1 MVVDAVAVVA
11 VVVDVVVVVVVVL
24 VVVRYLCWDS
34 LLLLGFVVVAAV
46 GTDNCT
52 IVRILRSTP
61 RFYSCCLPASFS
73 PNTRQARLDV
83 FGKYA

>member
-11 VVVDVVVVVVVVL
+11 VVVDVVVMVVVVL
-24 VVVRYLCWDS
+24 VVVRYRCWDS
-34 LLLLGFVVVAAV
+34 LLLLGFVVVAGVRFFAVV

-61 RFYSCCLPASFS
+61 RSYS
-73 PNTRQARLDV
+73 
-83 FGKYA
+83 